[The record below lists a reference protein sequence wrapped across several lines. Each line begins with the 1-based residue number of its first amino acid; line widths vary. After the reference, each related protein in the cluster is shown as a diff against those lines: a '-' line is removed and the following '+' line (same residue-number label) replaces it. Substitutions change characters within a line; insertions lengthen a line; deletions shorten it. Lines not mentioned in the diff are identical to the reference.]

1 MTFMRGRAW
10 PLVLTLWTQVGTG
23 CGEIEKVVG
32 VSYDDRFAATA
43 ADVYLP
49 APASEAP
56 PGGWPA
62 VLAIHGGGW
71 RHFDRSSMAAA
82 SERLAGAGYVVM
94 NIDYRLVPAG
104 QYPAAVQDS
113 LCALAYL
120 RANAA
125 EWGVDP
131 ERIATYGYS
140 AGGHLASMVGVATAG
155 TMHQPD
161 CEAAVAGG
169 GGGGGGGGVRIA
181 PPAAVVSGAGPEDMW
196 LFPEAEAVVDFV
208 GGKKAE
214 VPELWDAASPIT
226 YVDAAAEAAAAGG
239 GALPPFL
246 FVHGEEDWF
255 AGIEHSEHMRDA
267 LEAVGG
273 QAELFSIPGGGHLIN
288 RDTAAGRY
296 DLIVTSTDTAE
307 SWIAMVDF
315 LDRTIGGAR

>member
-23 CGEIEKVVG
+23 CGEIEKIVG
-32 VSYDDRFAATA
+32 VSYDERFGAATE

-49 APASEAP
+49 APVSEAP
-56 PGGWPA
+56 LGGWPA

-71 RHFDRSSMAAA
+71 RQFDRSGMAAA
-82 SERLAGAGYVVM
+82 SERLAGAGYAVM

-120 RANAA
+120 RSHAA

-131 ERIATYGYS
+131 DRIATYGYS
-140 AGGHLASMVGVATAG
+140 AGGHLASMVGVASGGA
-155 TMHQPD
+155 MHQPD
-161 CEAAVAGG
+161 CAVAA
-169 GGGGGGGGVRIA
+169 GGVA

-196 LFPEAEAVVDFV
+196 LFPEVDTVVEFV
-208 GGKKAE
+208 GGRKAA

-226 YVDAAAEAAAAGG
+226 YVEEAAARGG
-239 GALPPFL
+239 VPPFL

-255 AGIEHSEHMRDA
+255 AGIEHSESMRDA

-273 QAELFSIPGGGHLIN
+273 QAELFAIPGGGHLIN
-288 RDTAAGRY
+288 CDAAAGRY
-296 DLIVTSTDTAE
+296 DLVVTSTDTAE
-307 SWIAMVDF
+307 SWLAVVDF
-315 LDRTIGGAR
+315 LDRTIGAGGAP

>member
-56 PGGWPA
+56 AGGWPA
-62 VLAIHGGGW
+62 VLSIHGGGW
-71 RHFDRSSMAAA
+71 RSFDRSTMAAA
-82 SERLAGAGYVVM
+82 SERLAGAGYAVM

-113 LCALAYL
+113 LCALAYM
-120 RANAA
+120 RAHAT
-125 EWGVDP
+125 EWGIDP
-131 ERIATYGYS
+131 ARISTYGYS
-140 AGGHLASMVGVATAG
+140 AGGHLASMVGVASAG
-155 TMHQPD
+155 AMHQPD
-161 CEAAVAGG
+161 CAAAAES
-169 GGGGGGGGVRIA
+169 GGVVA

-196 LFPEAEAVVDFV
+196 LFPEADAVVDFV
-208 GGKKAE
+208 GGSKAA

-226 YVDAAAEAAAAGG
+226 YVDAAAAAAAAGG
-239 GALPPFL
+239 GVVPPFL

-273 QAELFSIPGGGHLIN
+273 QAELFAIPGGGHLIN

-307 SWIAMVDF
+307 SWIAVVDF
-315 LDRTIGGAR
+315 LDRTIGAGGAR